1 MKKKSAVDVP
11 RRSSPPPG
19 LTEEEVEELREAF
32 NLFDTDGSGTIDPK
46 ELKEAMLNLGIQAK
60 NQAIFDIISDIDKDG
75 KGQIDFEEFLDVMT
89 CKMSDTNSK
98 EDIRKVFDL
107 FDDEKTGYITLQNL
121 KRVSKELGETM
132 TEAELMEMIERADT
146 DNDGKIS
153 PEDFYKVM
161 TTKIFP

>member
-1 MKKKSAVDVP
+1 
-11 RRSSPPPG
+11 
-19 LTEEEVEELREAF
+19 
-32 NLFDTDGSGTIDPK
+32 
-46 ELKEAMLNLGIQAK
+46 
-60 NQAIFDIISDIDKDG
+60 
-75 KGQIDFEEFLDVMT
+75 
-89 CKMSDTNSK
+89 MSDTNSK

>member
-1 MKKKSAVDVP
+1 MEKKSATDVT

-46 ELKEAMLNLGIQAK
+46 ELKELVLNLGIHAK
-60 NQAIFDIISDIDKDG
+60 NQTIFDMISDIDKNG
-75 KGQIDFEEFLDVMT
+75 NGQIDFKEFLDVLT
-89 CKMSDTNSK
+89 YKISDTKSK
-98 EDIRKVFDL
+98 EDVRKVFDL
-107 FDDEKTGYITLQNL
+107 FDDEKTGFITVQNL

-132 TEAELMEMIERADT
+132 TEAELMEMIERADS

-153 PEDFYKVM
+153 LDDFYKVM